1 MKTAISL
8 PDDLFRAG
16 DALAKEMK
24 LSRSALYARAL
35 ERYIAR
41 QREDEITEQLNAVY
55 ATESSE
61 LDGAIVLAQLEILER
76 EKW

>member
-41 QREDEITEQLNAVY
+41 QRADEITEQLNAVY

-61 LDGAIVLAQLEILER
+61 LDGAILLAQLEILER

>member
-61 LDGAIVLAQLEILER
+61 LDGAIMLAQLEILER

>member
-8 PDDLFRAG
+8 PDALFRAG
-16 DALAKEMK
+16 EALAKEMK

-41 QREDEITEQLNAVY
+41 QRGDEITEQLNAVY

-61 LDGAIVLAQLEILER
+61 LDPAIMLAQLEILER

>member
-41 QREDEITEQLNAVY
+41 QRADEITEQLNAVY
-55 ATESSE
+55 ATE
-61 LDGAIVLAQLEILER
+61 
-76 EKW
+76 

>member
-8 PDDLFRAG
+8 PDELFRAG
-16 DALAKEMK
+16 DALAKELK

-41 QREDEITEQLNAVY
+41 QREDEITAQLNAVY

-61 LDGAIVLAQLEILER
+61 LDPAILRAQLETLEF
-76 EKW
+76 KQW